1 MLGGVFILL
10 RDVMRTYV
18 FFSLLLL
25 EIHCS
30 YFVIANLVFM
40 LIYIL
45 EDVIT
50 FFHLS
55 LHVLFLLFFYAHAS
69 YYLYAIFYFCF
80 TLRCCDEFCLK
91 CLKIQVI
98 KVFLAMKSLLAKFQE
113 FMLGLDF
120 IVFNKC
126 V

>member
-1 MLGGVFILL
+1 M
-10 RDVMRTYV
+10 
-18 FFSLLLL
+18 
-25 EIHCS
+25 
-30 YFVIANLVFM
+30 IANLVFM

-45 EDVIT
+45 EVVIT

-91 CLKIQVI
+91 FFKNTGCQNLSYHELSSC
-98 KVFLAMKSLLAKFQE
+98 KVFQVFVLELN
-113 FMLGLDF
+113 F

-126 V
+126 I